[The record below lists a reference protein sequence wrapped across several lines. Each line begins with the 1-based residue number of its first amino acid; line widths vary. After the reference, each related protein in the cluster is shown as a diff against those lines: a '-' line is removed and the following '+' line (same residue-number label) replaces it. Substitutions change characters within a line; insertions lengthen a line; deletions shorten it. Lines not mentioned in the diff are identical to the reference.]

1 MQSLASSSVLLLLFF
16 STLFLNAQVSVLTQQ
31 NDSARTGQNLQ
42 EAALNTSNVS
52 VSSFGKLF
60 TLTVDGYIYTQPLY
74 VPRLSVQGAVH
85 NVVYVGTEHNSV
97 YAFDAD
103 VAGAPLWQ
111 VNLGPPVPSDDVC
124 DRAGQP
130 AGCADLVPV
139 VGITATPAIDPNSS
153 TMYVVAQNKDPD
165 GTYHLRLHALDLVS
179 GAQKFGGPTEVAAPG
194 FLPFNHLNRPGLLL
208 LNGVVYFALG
218 SVGDFVPWHGWV
230 MAYDARTLQQIA
242 AFNPTPDNTYM
253 PGGGVWQAGRG
264 LVSDGNYIYLITSNG
279 NFNVNTGGNNYGSTF
294 LKLTTPNLNVADYF
308 APWNQSFL
316 NLSPGNVDLG
326 AGGPILLPGTDPPVI
341 VGGGKE
347 GVLYVLDSSN
357 MGKFNPTFNADLQ
370 DFQAT
375 NTYPHGMLMGGPVFW
390 NSPKLGAVIYLW
402 GPGDVIKAWRLAGR
416 TFQTAPV
423 AQGNIAN
430 PPGYSNLSPLSI
442 SSNGS
447 QPGTGIIWASR
458 SLTGTGKDQA
468 GVLTALDAGNLT
480 HELWNSRQNAARD
493 DVGKYARF
501 TPPTVANGKVYLSSF
516 VGPEIAGQDSGQ
528 VHVYGLLIPPD
539 FQLAASPSGTSISAG
554 QSAAFTATITP
565 QPGFTGTVLLNFA
578 NCPPKATCTFN
589 PPSLDPGNSTSQF
602 TIATSAPTVAALHP
616 GEGRATPSYY
626 LLLPLAGIV
635 HLRAGRMRRKHPTF
649 LLLLCAAV
657 ISLLLFQLG
666 CGSGATNGQTRTG
679 GTPAGTY
686 TLSIIASSGSLQH
699 TTPVTLNVQ

>member
-1 MQSLASSSVLLLLFF
+1 MLLLVSAL
-16 STLFLNAQVSVLTQQ
+16 LLNAQVSVLTQN
-31 NDSARTGQNLQ
+31 NDRARTGQNLQ
-42 EAALNTSNVS
+42 ESVLNTSNVS

-60 TLTVDGYIYTQPLY
+60 TLPVDGYVYAQPLY
-74 VPRLSVQGAVH
+74 VPRLSIRGGVH
-85 NVVYVGTEHNSV
+85 NVVYVVTEHNSV

-103 VAGAPLWQ
+103 TAGSPLWQ

-124 DRAGQP
+124 VAVGQP

-139 VGITATPAIDPNSS
+139 VGITATPVIDPASA

-165 GTYHLRLHALDLVS
+165 GTYHFRLHALDLVS
-179 GAQKFGGPTEVAAPG
+179 GAGKFGGPADVTAPG

-208 LNGVVYFALG
+208 LNGVVYFAFG

-242 AFNPTPDNTYM
+242 VFNPTPDNTYM
-253 PGGGVWQAGRG
+253 PGGGVWQAGKG
-264 LVSDGNYIYLITSNG
+264 LVSDEKFVYLITSNG

-294 LKLTTPNLNVADYF
+294 LKLTTPNLKVADYF

-326 AGGPILLPGTDPPVI
+326 AGGPILLPGTEPPVV

-347 GVLYVLDSSN
+347 GVLYVLDAAN
-357 MGKFNPTFNADLQ
+357 MGQFNPTFNSNLQ

-375 NTYPHGMLMGGPVFW
+375 HSYPHGMLMGGPVFW
-390 NSPKLGAVIYLW
+390 NGPRLGAVIYLW
-402 GPGDVIKAWRLAGR
+402 GPGDVIKAWRLVGR
-416 TFQTAPV
+416 TFQTTPV

-430 PPGYSNLSPLSI
+430 PPGYTNLSPLSI

-447 QPGTGIIWASR
+447 QAGTGIIWASR
-458 SLTGTGKDQA
+458 SLTGTGKDQS
-468 GVLTALDAGNLT
+468 GVLTALDASELT
-480 HELWNSRQNAARD
+480 RELWNSRQNAARD

-539 FQLAASPSGTSISAG
+539 FRLGISPSAANISAG
-554 QSAAFTATITP
+554 QSAVFTTTLAA
-565 QPGFTGTVLLNFA
+565 QPGFTGTVFLNVA
-578 NCPPKATCTFN
+578 NCPPRATCTFN
-589 PPSLDPGNSTSQF
+589 PPSLAPGNSSSQF
-602 TIATSAPTVAALHP
+602 TIATSAPTVAAVAP
-616 GEGRATPSYY
+616 GEGRASPSYV
-626 LLLPLAGIV
+626 LLLPLAGLV
-635 HLRAGRMRRKHPTF
+635 HLRAGRMRRKHPMV

-666 CGSGATNGQTRTG
+666 CGGGASSNGQTRTG

-686 TLSIIASSGSLQH
+686 TLSIISNSGSLQH
-699 TTPVTLNVQ
+699 STPVTLTVQ